1 MVGICTHLVVR
12 FSRAM
17 SPVHN
22 ESQPELKSR
31 KEIVSVSFNN
41 AKPTTAYNIT
51 DAGGNDSSIGKKVIY
66 ESANGDVNSSEYE
79 ASPKSPSELKNQ
91 LAPADAVG
99 RSESVQ
105 SAVSTNELLTNE
117 RSNEYPRSRGMK

>member
-1 MVGICTHLVVR
+1 M
-12 FSRAM
+12 
-17 SPVHN
+17 

-51 DAGGNDSSIGKKVIY
+51 DAGGNLSSIGKKVIY

-91 LAPADAVG
+91 LAPAVG
-99 RSESVQ
+99 RSVSVQ

>member
-17 SPVHN
+17 SPVHI

-51 DAGGNDSSIGKKVIY
+51 DAGGNHSSIGKVIY

-79 ASPKSPSELKNQ
+79 ASPKSPSELKIN
-91 LAPADAVG
+91 
-99 RSESVQ
+99 
-105 SAVSTNELLTNE
+105 
-117 RSNEYPRSRGMK
+117 

>member
-1 MVGICTHLVVR
+1 MFVHAQNLVALDSNEPR
-12 FSRAM
+12 YNSRRGSARRCAP
-17 SPVHN
+17 SLDP
-22 ESQPELKSR
+22 PL
-31 KEIVSVSFNN
+31 
-41 AKPTTAYNIT
+41 AYNIT
-51 DAGGNDSSIGKKVIY
+51 DAGGNHSSIGKKVIC

-117 RSNEYPRSRGMK
+117 RSNEYPRSGGMK